1 MFHEVRVFD
10 ARGQLKKII
19 SSKRL
24 SNRFWRL
31 KADAPPEYEAND
43 SKPDGWGS
51 KSDLTRKRIYV
62 DEEAL

>member
-1 MFHEVRVFD
+1 MFFEVRVFD

-24 SNRFWRL
+24 SNRFWKL
-31 KADAPPEYEAND
+31 KADAPPEYDAND
-43 SKPDGWGS
+43 SKSDGWGN
-51 KSDLTRKRIYV
+51 KSGLTREKICV